1 MLSLAILVAFVLG
14 FIARRVGL
22 PPLVGFLMA
31 GFVLYAIGEDGG
43 KQLPALGDIGVYLLL
58 FAIGLKLRPKSLLK
72 PEIWGVAS
80 IHMMVVVGLFGA
92 VIYGLAAMGFSLFAD
107 MSLGSALL
115 LAFAL
120 SFSSTVFAVKV
131 LAETGQSQSFFG
143 RTAIGIL
150 IIQDVFA
157 ILFMTI
163 SAGKLPNAWAL
174 LLLGFPIYRRL
185 ILWLMTKAGHA
196 ELLVLLGMLLAIAS
210 ADVFTWMGL
219 KPDIA
224 PLIIGVI
231 IGQHPKAKEMAK
243 TLTGFQDLFLMLFFL
258 TIGLNGFPSL
268 EGLGIALL
276 FVAVMPLKLALFFLL
291 LTRFNMRGRTS
302 LFTSLSL
309 GSYSEFGLIVGAVGA
324 GAGWLTGDWL
334 VIIAIALSTTLVLAA
349 PLNTG
354 AMALYLRLQ
363 SFLDRFETERRLA
376 EELPIDPGGA
386 HTVVIGMGRIGT
398 HAYDT
403 LKALRGDQIIG
414 LDHDVDVV
422 RAHVAAGRNVVE
434 GDPADPEFL
443 VRLEMDS
450 RIDLILLAS
459 GRIQT
464 DLASIQGLRKR
475 HPERKIAATAVW
487 PEETDALREAGA
499 DVVFS
504 IYADVGADFAR
515 HVHEELIVAAGTNSR
530 SGL

>member
-1 MLSLAILVAFVLG
+1 MLSLAILVAFIFG

-43 KQLPALGDIGVYLLL
+43 EKLPALGTIGVYLLL
-58 FAIGLKLRPKSLLK
+58 FSIGLKLRLKSLLK

-80 IHMMVVVGLFGA
+80 IHMAVVVGFFGTA
-92 VIYGLAAMGFSLFAD
+92 IYALAMMGFSIFAD
-107 MSLGSALL
+107 MSLGSAFL

-131 LAETGQSQSFFG
+131 LAETGQSQSLFG

-150 IIQDVFA
+150 IIQDIFA
-157 ILFMTI
+157 IVFMTV
-163 SAGKLPNAWAL
+163 SAGKWPNAWAL
-174 LLLGFPIYRRL
+174 LLLGFPLYRRL
-185 ILWLMTKAGHA
+185 ILWFMTKAGHA
-196 ELLVLLGMLLAIAS
+196 ELLVLLGVLLAIAS

-224 PLIIGVI
+224 PLIIGVVV
-231 IGQHPKAKEMAK
+231 GQHPKAKEMAK

-258 TIGLNGFPSL
+258 TIGLNGFPSF

-276 FVAVMPLKLALFFLL
+276 FVALMPLKLALFFLL
-291 LTRFNMRGRTS
+291 LARFNMRVRTS

-309 GSYSEFGLIVGAVGA
+309 ASYSEFGLIVGAVGA
-324 GAGWLTGDWL
+324 ASGWLTGEWL
-334 VIIAIALSTTLVLAA
+334 VIIAIAFSITLVLAA

-354 AMALYLRLQ
+354 ATVLYLRLQ
-363 SFLDRFETERRLA
+363 SFLDRFETPRRLV
-376 EELPIDPGGA
+376 EELPIDLGDA
-386 HTVVIGMGRIGT
+386 HTVVIGMGRIGI

-403 LKALRGDQIIG
+403 LAELRGDQIIG

-422 RAHVAAGRNVVE
+422 QAQLEAGRNVVE
-434 GDPADPEFL
+434 GDPSDPEFL
-443 VRLEMDS
+443 ERLEIDS
-450 RIDLILLAS
+450 RVELILLA
-459 GRIQT
+459 GGKLQT
-464 DLASIQGLRKR
+464 NLATIRGLRTR

-487 PEETDALREAGA
+487 PEEADALREAGA
-499 DVVFS
+499 NLVFT
-504 IYADVGADFAR
+504 IYADTGADFAR
-515 HVHEELIVAAGTNSR
+515 HAHEELFSA
-530 SGL
+530 

>member
-1 MLSLAILVAFVLG
+1 MISVAVLVAFVFG
-14 FIARRVGL
+14 FLARRVGL
-22 PPLVGFLMA
+22 PPLVGFLVG
-31 GFVLYAIGEDGG
+31 GFVLFGMGFEGGE
-43 KQLPALGDIGVYLLL
+43 QLTKLGNIGVYLLL
-58 FAIGLKLRPKSLLK
+58 FSIGLKLQLKSLLK
-72 PEIWGVAS
+72 REIWGVAS

-92 VIYGLAAMGFSLFAD
+92 VIYGLAATGFSLFAG
-107 MSLGSALL
+107 MSLGSAFL

-150 IIQDVFA
+150 IIQDIFA
-157 ILFMTI
+157 IVFMTI
-163 SAGKLPNAWAL
+163 STGKIPNAWAL

-185 ILWLMTKAGHA
+185 ILWFMTKAGHA

-224 PLIIGVI
+224 PLIIGVVV
-231 IGQHPKAKEMAK
+231 GQHPKAKEMAK

-291 LTRFNMRGRTS
+291 LSRFDMRARTS
-302 LFTSLSL
+302 LFTSFSL
-309 GSYSEFGLIVGAVGA
+309 GSYSEFGLIVGTVGVA
-324 GAGWLTGDWL
+324 GGWLTGDWL
-334 VIIAIALSTTLVLAA
+334 VIIAIALSITLVLAA

-354 AMALYLRLQ
+354 AMALYLRFQ

-376 EELPIDPGGA
+376 EELPIVPGDA

-403 LKALRGDQIIG
+403 LKELRGGQIIG

-422 RAHVAAGRNVVE
+422 QTHVDAGRNVVE
-434 GDPADPEFL
+434 GDPSDPEFL
-443 VRLEMDS
+443 ARLDMDS
-450 RIDLILLAS
+450 QVELILLAS
-459 GRIQT
+459 GRIT
-464 DLASIQGLRKR
+464 ADLATIQGLRKR
-475 HPERKIAATAVW
+475 HPERKIAATAAW
-487 PEETDALREAGA
+487 PEEIEALREAGA
-499 DVVFS
+499 DFVFS
-504 IYADVGADFAR
+504 IYADVGSDFAR
-515 HVHEELIVAAGTNSR
+515 HAFEELIASR
-530 SGL
+530 TDSLTSR